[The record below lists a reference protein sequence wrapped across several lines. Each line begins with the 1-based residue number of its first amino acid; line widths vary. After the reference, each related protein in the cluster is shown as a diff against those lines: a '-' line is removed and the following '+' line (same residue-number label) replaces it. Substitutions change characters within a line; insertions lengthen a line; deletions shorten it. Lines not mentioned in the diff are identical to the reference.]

1 MPFFNLPHHIRDQI
15 YRYSLVMGRVFIR
28 PFTTVEVLMD
38 PNRKDTYGIPNLAL
52 LLTSKRIYEEAMPIY
67 LSENVFSIVQVDLL
81 AAARS
86 EYPRVFDN
94 LRKVR
99 NLELVFDCR
108 DYIYLAQFLSREL
121 PGVIAAVR
129 DAKVTSKHKRKATE
143 QLEEMQVD
151 FDIPRIDQTES
162 DSDSEEELSSEEAH
176 EIHDQHIE
184 NMKEYLWGRTMSFVR
199 QTFQLSRL
207 YIDLRHCTCN
217 WGCCRL
223 ATEVLDWGWFHV
235 WIHGMPDE
243 IHVRGTSGREK
254 QLIARLFDKQR
265 FHAGLEIDQVFDQD
279 RLEDADDWKAS
290 KFVFQKVHQR
300 LVR

>member
-1 MPFFNLPHHIRDQI
+1 MPCFFDLPQHIRDQI
-15 YRYSLVMGRVFIR
+15 YRYSLLMGRVFIR
-28 PFTTVEVLMD
+28 PFTTVEVLTD
-38 PNRKDTYGIPNLAL
+38 LNRTDTYGTPNLAL
-52 LLTSKRIYEEAMPIY
+52 LWTSKRIYEEAMPIY
-67 LSENVFSIVQVDLL
+67 LSENTFSLVQVDLL
-81 AAARS
+81 AAARA
-86 EYPRVFDN
+86 EYPRVFEN
-94 LRKVR
+94 LRKIR

-121 PGVIAAVR
+121 PGIAAAVQ
-129 DAKVTSKHKRKATE
+129 DAKASSKYKRKVIE
-143 QLEEMQVD
+143 KLDEMQVD
-151 FDIPRIDQTES
+151 FDIPRIEQTES
-162 DSDSEEELSSEEAH
+162 DPDEELSSEEEH

-223 ATEVLDWGWFHV
+223 ATEVLAWGWFHV

-254 QLIARLFDKQR
+254 KIIARLFDKQR

-279 RLEDADDWKAS
+279 RLGDADDWKAG
-290 KFVFQKVHQR
+290 KFVFQEVHQR